1 MEDIIQVLPDRVAN
15 QIAAGEVVQRP
26 ASIVKELLE
35 NSIDADASQIQLIIQ
50 DAGRTLVQVVDNGKG
65 MSATDARLSFE
76 RHATSKIRNAEEL
89 FHIQTKGFRGEALA
103 SIAAVAHVDLKTKR
117 AADELGTAI
126 TIAGSEVT
134 SQEPTSTTN
143 GTSLSVKN
151 LFYNIPARR
160 NFLKGDKVELK
171 HIIDEFERVALAHPA
186 IGFTFHHNNQELF
199 RLRPDGLRKRVVDIF
214 GPKFNEKLVPVEE
227 DTDVVSI
234 QGFVGK
240 PDFAKKSRGEQFF
253 FVNNRFIKNNYLHHA
268 VQIAFEGLLAEG
280 YHPSYF
286 LFLQID
292 PARIDVNIHP
302 TKTEIK
308 FDDDRTIYAIL
319 RSAVKK
325 SLGQYSI
332 APSLD
337 FERETSFDDIP
348 LKPNGPVRPP
358 SIEVDP
364 SFNPFQ
370 SSPKKEHKN
379 QFDWTEAYHQFDTPS
394 QSSNKEIEFEG
405 AHSTTIAYQLHNKYI
420 LTHIKTGF
428 MVIDQNRAHQ
438 RILYEQFL
446 KRLENQSSLS
456 QQLLFEQTLEMTA
469 GNRAILT
476 SLESQ
481 LASLGFDIE
490 PFGPQTVV
498 IRGIPAGLKETNAA
512 AVLEGII
519 EDAKHNRDDLTSGNL
534 DTLAKFMAR
543 NMAVKSGIRLEKEEM
558 HRIVDELFACDQ
570 PSAAP
575 NGKTALITLTLEELD
590 KRFQ

>member
-35 NSIDADASQIQLIIQ
+35 NSIDADASQIQLIVQ

-117 AADELGTAI
+117 AIDEMGTFI
-126 TIAGSEVT
+126 SIAGSDVK
-134 SQEPTSTTN
+134 SQVPDSTPD

-186 IGFTFHHNNQELF
+186 IGFTFHHNQQELF
-199 RLRPDGLRKRVVDIF
+199 RLRPDGLRKRIVDIF
-214 GPKFNEKLVPVEE
+214 GPKFNEKLVPTEE
-227 DTDVVSI
+227 ETDVVGIS
-234 QGFVGK
+234 GFVGK
-240 PDFAKKSRGEQFF
+240 PDFAKKTRGEQFF
-253 FVNNRFIKNNYLHHA
+253 FVNNRFIKHPYLHHA
-268 VQIAFEGLLAEG
+268 VQSAFDGLLAAG

-308 FDDDRTIYAIL
+308 FDEDRTIYAIL

-337 FERETSFDDIP
+337 FDRETSFDDIP

-364 SFNPFQ
+364 SFNPFK
-370 SSPKKEHKN
+370 SSPKNEHKN
-379 QFDWTEAYHQFDTPS
+379 QYDWTAAYEFDQQPEQET
-394 QSSNKEIEFEG
+394 KELGFEG
-405 AHSTTIAYQLHNKYI
+405 NKKTTIAYQLHNKYI

-438 RILYEQFL
+438 RVLFEQFL

-456 QQLLFEQTLEMTA
+456 QQLLFEQTFELS
-469 GNRAILT
+469 GGDRAILS
-476 SLESQ
+476 SLENQ
-481 LASLGFDIE
+481 LNSLGFDIE

-498 IRGIPAGLKETNAA
+498 IRGIPAGIKETNAC
-512 AVLEGII
+512 AVLEQII
-519 EDAKHNRDDLTSGNL
+519 EDAKHHRDDLTSGNL

-543 NMAVKSGIRLEKEEM
+543 NMAVKSGMRLEKEEM
-558 HRIVDELFACDQ
+558 HQLVDELFACEQ
-570 PSAAP
+570 PYAAP
-575 NGKTALITLTLEELD
+575 NGKTTLITLTLEELD

>member
-35 NSIDADASQIQLIIQ
+35 NSIDADASQIQLIVQ

-65 MSATDARLSFE
+65 MSPTDARLSFE

-103 SIAAVAHVDLKTKR
+103 SIAAVAHVELKTKR
-117 AADELGTAI
+117 ALDEIGTSI
-126 TIAGSEVT
+126 SIAGSDVK
-134 SQEPTSTTN
+134 SQVPDSTPD

-171 HIIDEFERVALAHPA
+171 HIIDEFERVALAHPS
-186 IGFTFHHNNQELF
+186 IGFSFHHNQQELF
-199 RLRPDGLRKRVVDIF
+199 RLRPDGLRKRIVDIF
-214 GPKFNEKLVPVEE
+214 GPKFNEKLVPTEE
-227 DTDVVSI
+227 ETDVVGIS
-234 QGFVGK
+234 GFVGK
-240 PDFAKKSRGEQFF
+240 PDFAKKTRGEQFF
-253 FVNNRFIKNNYLHHA
+253 FVNNRFIRHPYLHHA
-268 VQIAFEGLLAEG
+268 VQSAFEGLLAPG

-337 FERETSFDDIP
+337 FDRETSFDDIP
-348 LKPNGPVRPP
+348 LKPDGPVRAP

-364 SFNPFQ
+364 SFNPFK
-370 SSPKKEHKN
+370 SSPKSERKN
-379 QFDWTEAYHQFDTPS
+379 PYDWTEAYRFDE
-394 QSSNKEIEFEG
+394 QKEENTKELGFEG
-405 AHSTTIAYQLHNKYI
+405 NEKTTIAYQLHNKYI

-438 RILYEQFL
+438 RVLFEQFL
-446 KRLENQSSLS
+446 RRLENQSSLS
-456 QQLLFEQTLEMTA
+456 QQLLFEQTFELS
-469 GNRAILT
+469 GGDRSILS
-476 SLESQ
+476 SLETQ
-481 LASLGFDIE
+481 LNSLGFDIE

-498 IRGIPAGLKETNAA
+498 IRGIPAGIKETNAC
-512 AVLEGII
+512 AVLEQII
-519 EDAKHNRDDLTSGNL
+519 EDAKHHRDDLTSGNL

-543 NMAVKSGIRLEKEEM
+543 NMAVKSGVRLEKEEM
-558 HRIVDELFACDQ
+558 HQLVDELFACEQ
-570 PSAAP
+570 PYAAP
-575 NGKTALITLTLEELD
+575 NGKTTLITLTLEELD